1 MKEMKDIQ
9 FASNF
14 EHAMPLLTRY
24 RFDLIVVDINLP
36 GDYNGLDI
44 LRIIRRMPEYEGIPV
59 IAVTAYML
67 PGDKE
72 KFIAAGFSD
81 FVPKPIL
88 RMKMIDSIEKIF
100 LAHI

>member
-1 MKEMKDIQ
+1 
-9 FASNF
+9 
-14 EHAMPLLTRY
+14 
-24 RFDLIVVDINLP
+24 VVDINLP

-44 LRIIRRMPEYEGIPV
+44 LRIIRRMPEYESVPV

-81 FVPKPIL
+81 FIPKPVL
-88 RMKMIDSIEKIF
+88 KMKMVDSLEKIF
-100 LAHI
+100 LAHT